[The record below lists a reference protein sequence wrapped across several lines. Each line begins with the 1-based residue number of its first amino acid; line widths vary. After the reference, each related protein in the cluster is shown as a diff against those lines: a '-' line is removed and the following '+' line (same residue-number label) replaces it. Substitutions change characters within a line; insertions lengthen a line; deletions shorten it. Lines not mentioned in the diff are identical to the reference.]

1 MLVRLLRSVRVQ
13 HKAGEILEVS
23 DPAVLNFLFSTDS
36 AVALRT
42 AAPETPED
50 QMETPEVK
58 AEPVKKTTARKK
70 AK

>member
-50 QMETPEVK
+50 QMEAPEAK
-58 AEPVKKTTARKK
+58 AEPKKTTARKRK
-70 AK
+70 A